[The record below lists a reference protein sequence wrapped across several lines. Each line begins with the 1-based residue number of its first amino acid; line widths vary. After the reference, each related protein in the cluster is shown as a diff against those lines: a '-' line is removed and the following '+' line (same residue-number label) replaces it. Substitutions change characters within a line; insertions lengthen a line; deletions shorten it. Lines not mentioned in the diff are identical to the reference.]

1 MIRYAYH
8 KRVLI
13 EIQEKRQ
20 VANHYDTHIR
30 SGIADPEYASNCE
43 IFLRTTGYIK
53 SPVDYNKNRNLM

>member
-30 SGIADPEYASNCE
+30 SGYKLILNISNCE

-53 SPVDYNKNRNLM
+53 SPADYNKNRNLM